1 MGDVSQLTPAVAE
14 PAAVAAGQA
23 GLRRFFARLVR
34 EQPLGTAGGIVILIL
49 VLVSIFADSLAPYR
63 YEEIHLRDRL
73 QAPSTAYLLG
83 TDHVGRDLLSR
94 LIHGARLSL
103 TVGLAAT
110 VLTVVVAVLIGGT
123 TGFIGGRLDLV
134 TQRFVDAWMA
144 FPGLL
149 LLLTIMSIAGRGML
163 QIIVVLGVSGGIPAS
178 RVVRGAVLGVK
189 ENAYFQAAQA
199 IGSSRRRSL
208 LRHVLPNIAAP
219 IIIIFSINVGGVI
232 MSEAAL
238 SFLGFGLP
246 PDIPSWG
253 GMLSREGR
261 QYMEIAPHLAL
272 WPGLC
277 LTVVVYS
284 LNMFGDAVRD
294 LLDPRLRGRLGRY
307 GAGRDQGGER
317 PQQPQQPQQP
327 TAAGTV
333 DAPHDGA

>member
-1 MGDVSQLTPAVAE
+1 MIPDVYRYSQRLDGLMSTP
-14 PAAVAAGQA
+14 PPTTWDGRSRSWGWQRPTS
-23 GLRRFFARLVR
+23 GW
-34 EQPLGTAGGIVILIL
+34 
-49 VLVSIFADSLAPYR
+49 APYR

-83 TDHVGRDLLSR
+83 ADHIGRDLLSR

-261 QYMEIAPHLAL
+261 QYMEMAPHLAL

-307 GAGRDQGGER
+307 GAWR
-317 PQQPQQPQQP
+317 
-327 TAAGTV
+327 
-333 DAPHDGA
+333 

>member
-1 MGDVSQLTPAVAE
+1 MIPDVYRYSQRLDGLMSTP
-14 PAAVAAGQA
+14 PPTTWDGRSRSWGWQRPTS
-23 GLRRFFARLVR
+23 GW
-34 EQPLGTAGGIVILIL
+34 
-49 VLVSIFADSLAPYR
+49 APYR

-110 VLTVVVAVLIGGT
+110 VLTVMVAVLIGGT
-123 TGFIGGRLDLV
+123 SGFIGGRLDLV

-307 GAGRDQGGER
+307 GAWR
-317 PQQPQQPQQP
+317 
-327 TAAGTV
+327 
-333 DAPHDGA
+333 

>member
-1 MGDVSQLTPAVAE
+1 MADVSQLTPAVAE
-14 PAAVAAGQA
+14 PAAGAVAAGQA
-23 GLRRFFARLVR
+23 GLRKFFARLVR
-34 EQPLGTAGGIVILIL
+34 EQPLGTAGGIVILLL

-73 QAPSTAYLLG
+73 QAPTTAYLLG

-110 VLTVVVAVLIGGT
+110 VLTVMVAVLIGGT

-261 QYMEIAPHLAL
+261 QYMEIAPH
-272 WPGLC
+272 WRCG
-277 LTVVVYS
+277 
-284 LNMFGDAVRD
+284 
-294 LLDPRLRGRLGRY
+294 RGC
-307 GAGRDQGGER
+307 A
-317 PQQPQQPQQP
+317 
-327 TAAGTV
+327 
-333 DAPHDGA
+333 

>member
-1 MGDVSQLTPAVAE
+1 MGDVSRLTPAGAE
-14 PAAVAAGQA
+14 PVAGAAATGQA
-23 GLRRFFARLVR
+23 GLRKFFGRLVR

-49 VLVSIFADSLAPYR
+49 VLVSIFADGLAPYR
-63 YEEIHLRDRL
+63 YQEIHLRDRL
-73 QAPSTAYLLG
+73 QGSSAQYLLG
-83 TDHVGRDLLSR
+83 TDHAGRDFLSR
-94 LIHGARLSL
+94 LIHGARMSL

-110 VLTVVVAVLIGGT
+110 ALTVVVAVLIGGT
-123 TGFIGGRLDLV
+123 TGFIGGRLDLM

-178 RVVRGAVLGVK
+178 RVVRGAVLAVK

-246 PDIPSWG
+246 ANIPSWG

-261 QYMEIAPHLAL
+261 RYMEVAPHLAL

-307 GAGRDQGGER
+307 GAGRD
-317 PQQPQQPQQP
+317 
-327 TAAGTV
+327 AS
-333 DAPHDGA
+333 

>member
-14 PAAVAAGQA
+14 PAAGAVAAGQA

-34 EQPLGTAGGIVILIL
+34 EQPLGTAGGIVILLL

-73 QAPSTAYLLG
+73 QAPTSAYLLG

-307 GAGRDQGGER
+307 GAGRG
-317 PQQPQQPQQP
+317 
-327 TAAGTV
+327 
-333 DAPHDGA
+333 